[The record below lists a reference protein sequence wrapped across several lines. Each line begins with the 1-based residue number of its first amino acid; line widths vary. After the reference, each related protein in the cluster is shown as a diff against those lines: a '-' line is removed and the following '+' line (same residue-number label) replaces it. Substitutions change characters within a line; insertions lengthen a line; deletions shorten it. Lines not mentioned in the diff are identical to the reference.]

1 MNTVHRLLDV
11 GLEQLT
17 ALIYRMGEVAEKAI
31 TISIN
36 GFLKGKDE
44 TESVRDISDVLA
56 AMSVEVENKAFELI
70 AKYQPVASDLRIIN
84 SYMKIG
90 YDFERY
96 GRYAWDISFTHKKLI
111 GLHKCS
117 DSEKLMH
124 GLVQKI
130 SEMVGIS
137 VQALKQHD
145 AELAKTL
152 AEMEKEVDALFF
164 EYLDEIATAKTQNRR
179 VMCNL
184 LISRYLERI
193 ADHTTYVGESIVY
206 IVTGEKLSLR

>member
-1 MNTVHRLLDV
+1 VKAMHRLLDV

-17 ALIYRMGEVAEKAI
+17 ALVYRMGEVAEKAI
-31 TISIN
+31 SISIN
-36 GFLKGKDE
+36 GFVNGKDA
-44 TESVRDISDVLA
+44 TESVSEISEMLGT
-56 AMSVEVENKAFELI
+56 MSVEVENKAFELI

-96 GRYAWDISFTHKKLI
+96 GRYAWDISFTHKKLT
-111 GLHKCS
+111 GLDKCAGS
-117 DSEKLMH
+117 GDSMLK
-124 GLVQKI
+124 LVQKV

-152 AEMEKEVDALFF
+152 ASTEKEVDELYF
-164 EYLDEIATAKTQNRR
+164 EYLDRLAGSTAQNRC

-184 LISRYLERI
+184 LVSRYLERI
-193 ADHTTYVGESIVY
+193 ADHTTYVGEAIVY
-206 IVTGEKLSLR
+206 IVSGEKLSLR